1 MTRARRGGAPTQRQL
16 RVGEEVRHALARIL
30 ARHELRDPELVDA
43 NITVT
48 EVRMSPD
55 LKSATAFIS
64 RFGGGDAA
72 ALARACGRAAG
83 YFRARL
89 AQEVTLRLVPTI
101 SFQPDTSFDHAK
113 RIDALLEAVKPPD
126 DPGPE
131 SDPES
136 GPEPDG
142 EPPEGAP

>member
-1 MTRARRGGAPTQRQL
+1 VTRARRGGPPSQRQL
-16 RVGEEVRHALARIL
+16 RVGEELRHALARIL

-48 EVRMSPD
+48 EVRISPD

-89 AQEVTLRLVPTI
+89 AREVTLRLVPTI

-113 RIDALLEAVKPPD
+113 RIDALLEAVKPPEEAA
-126 DPGPE
+126 PE
-131 SDPES
+131 SDPEP
-136 GPEPDG
+136 GG
-142 EPPEGAP
+142 EPPEGAA

>member
-72 ALARACGRAAG
+72 TLARACGRAAG

-131 SDPES
+131 SDQ
-136 GPEPDG
+136 EPDG